1 MEIFM
6 HMLRFSALAVF
17 LLGGAYVAAL
27 ADGSRTRR
35 LPAAATGPATVFTF
49 GQENADCAEWTN
61 ACQICTRDDHDAPQ
75 CSTPGI
81 ACTPGA
87 MVCRVKKTAK

>member
-1 MEIFM
+1 M
-6 HMLRFSALAVF
+6 HMLRFAGFAVV

-27 ADGSRTRR
+27 ADAPRPGQM
-35 LPAAATGPATVFTF
+35 PKPGAAPMNVMTYGK
-49 GQENADCAEWTN
+49 ENSDCAEWTN
-61 ACQICTRDDHDAPQ
+61 SCQVCTRDDQDAPQ

-87 MVCRVKKTAK
+87 MVCRVKKPGK